1 MKNKLLNFFNDNK
14 KLVIV
19 GAVLVVIFIGYF
31 YNKSN
36 DSEVGQDI
44 FKEEKIKKKSN
55 VHQPKENKD
64 TNQIIVDIQGAIK
77 HPGVY
82 KLNKSSRVF
91 DVIQLASGLL
101 ENADRKNI
109 NQAKKITDQEK
120 IYIPIKGEVPDEK
133 IKEDTV
139 SNNQDVASD
148 KSSQV
153 NINAAT
159 VDDLQK
165 LSGIGPKKAEQIIAY
180 REENGGFEK
189 VEDLT
194 KVTGIGDKTLESLK
208 SEITV

>member
-1 MKNKLLNFFNDNK
+1 MSIIKATILKCHK
-14 KLVIV
+14 
-19 GAVLVVIFIGYF
+19 IF
-31 YNKSN
+31 
-36 DSEVGQDI
+36 
-44 FKEEKIKKKSN
+44 FKEEKIKKEN
-55 VHQPKENKD
+55 NTQRPKENKD

-91 DVIQLASGLL
+91 DVIQLAAGLL

-133 IKEDTV
+133 IKEDIVTH
-139 SNNQDVASD
+139 NQDGVTASNH
-148 KSSQV
+148 SSNQI

-180 REENGGFEK
+180 REANGGFEK